1 MLSSRWTA
9 FAAPDHTETH
19 CSVVAVQ
26 LTLCTPDAGTVLDTW
41 AGRIAD
47 ALPAPGLL
55 GLMLERTD
63 SHMRLV
69 SAWSR
74 RSEMAEF
81 ERGPLHREAK
91 AALHRHVLPP
101 TVAVWG
107 EARSNLPPDWQEVQQ
122 RLDVASARQRPDGP
136 AAITHTTASL
146 VDPTHEG
153 TTP

>member
-1 MLSSRWTA
+1 MPSDRWTA
-9 FAAPDHTETH
+9 LTAPDPTLTH

-26 LTLCTPDAGTVLDTW
+26 LTLRTADAGTVLDTW

-55 GLMLERTD
+55 GLMLTRTD
-63 SHMRLV
+63 SHLRVV

-74 RSEMAEF
+74 RSELAEF

-91 AALHRHVLPP
+91 AALHQHVLPP
-101 TVAVWG
+101 TVAVWS
-107 EARSNLPPDWQEVQQ
+107 EALRNLPPDWQEVQE
-122 RLDVASARQRPDGP
+122 RLDAAHARQQPES
-136 AAITHTTASL
+136 AKAITPTTASP
-146 VDPTHEG
+146 VEPANEG